1 MAKFFGFE
9 VTRPKKQLKT
19 FSAKEDDDGALTVAA
34 GGAFGQYIDMDG
46 SIKNEIELINKY
58 REMAIQPECDMAIDD
73 IVNEAIVVPDDEE
86 QVIKLDLTELG
97 APDNVKKKIHE
108 SFKQIINHLDFNKK
122 AYEIF
127 KKWYVD
133 GRLYYHIIIDD
144 ASKKKGIQELRYLDP
159 RKIRKVRE
167 NQKVRADNGADVIN
181 KTVEFFVYNEKAAR
195 PDSTVQ
201 EGIKVLP
208 DAIAYIN
215 SGLFDY
221 KKNNSLSYL
230 HKAIKPLNQLRMM
243 EDALVIYRISRAP
256 ERRLFYIDVGNLPK
270 AKAEQY
276 LKDTMNRYRNKLV
289 YDAETGEIK
298 DERKHMSMLEDFW
311 LPRRE
316 GGRGTEISTLPG
328 GMNLGEMEDVTYFLM
343 KFYKALNVPSS
354 RIDDSGSGFS
364 LGRESEITRDE
375 LKFSKFI
382 QRLRNQFT
390 AFFDQLLKAQLILQG
405 VIREGDWE
413 KIQHEISYEFAED
426 SFYRE
431 QKNSEIL
438 QMRMELLSTVS
449 EYAGRYFSMEY
460 IKKTILQM
468 TDKEI
473 REMQKQIDAEVKD
486 EKIVKDAT
494 IEWGAMG
501 PQPPIPPEEEVPPEE
516 PVPAAA
522 PAVPPVNGQ
531 PQEEEQLNEAINLN
545 ITEILKSVHK
555 A

>member
-1 MAKFFGFE
+1 
-9 VTRPKKQLKT
+9 
-19 FSAKEDDDGALTVAA
+19 
-34 GGAFGQYIDMDG
+34 
-46 SIKNEIELINKY
+46 
-58 REMAIQPECDMAIDD
+58 
-73 IVNEAIVVPDDEE
+73 
-86 QVIKLDLTELG
+86 
-97 APDNVKKKIHE
+97 
-108 SFKQIINHLDFNKK
+108 
-122 AYEIF
+122 
-127 KKWYVD
+127 
-133 GRLYYHIIIDD
+133 
-144 ASKKKGIQELRYLDP
+144 
-159 RKIRKVRE
+159 
-167 NQKVRADNGADVIN
+167 
-181 KTVEFFVYNEKAAR
+181 
-195 PDSTVQ
+195 
-201 EGIKVLP
+201 
-208 DAIAYIN
+208 
-215 SGLFDY
+215 
-221 KKNNSLSYL
+221 
-230 HKAIKPLNQLRMM
+230 
-243 EDALVIYRISRAP
+243 
-256 ERRLFYIDVGNLPK
+256 
-270 AKAEQY
+270 
-276 LKDTMNRYRNKLV
+276 
-289 YDAETGEIK
+289 
-298 DERKHMSMLEDFW
+298 
-311 LPRRE
+311 
-316 GGRGTEISTLPG
+316 
-328 GMNLGEMEDVTYFLM
+328 
-343 KFYKALNVPSS
+343 
-354 RIDDSGSGFS
+354 
-364 LGRESEITRDE
+364 
-375 LKFSKFI
+375 
-382 QRLRNQFT
+382 LRNQFT

-473 REMQKQIDAEVKD
+473 RDMQKQIDAEVKD